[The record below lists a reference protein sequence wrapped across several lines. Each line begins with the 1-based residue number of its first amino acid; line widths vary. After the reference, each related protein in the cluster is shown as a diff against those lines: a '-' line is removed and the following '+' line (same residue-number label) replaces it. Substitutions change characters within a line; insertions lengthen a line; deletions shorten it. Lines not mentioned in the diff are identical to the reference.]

1 MKKLNC
7 LGVIPARFPSTRLPG
22 KPLKDI
28 CGKTLIQRVYEQ
40 VGKSKHV
47 AEYLV
52 ATDDERIAEHVRSFG
67 GKAMM
72 TSSEH
77 HTGSDRVA
85 EVMES
90 YRKQG
95 REFDFIA
102 NIQGDMPFI
111 NPAVIDMTIEALAVS
126 GPSLGMSTV
135 ATPMMSEEEFLR
147 PQAVKV
153 VLGYENA
160 ALYFS
165 RAPIPFWREP
175 KEIKVSDQEPC
186 GYKHMG
192 LYIFRPEALLKLTK
206 LPQSLPEKREKL
218 EQLRALTGGI
228 GIKVAIASLA
238 MVHPSI
244 EVDTEEDLAR
254 ARAACSTLPK

>member
-1 MKKLNC
+1 MKTIRC
-7 LGVIPARFPSTRLPG
+7 LGVIPSRYPSTRLPA

-28 CGKTLIQRVYEQ
+28 CGKSLVQRVYEQ
-40 VGKSKHV
+40 AGKAKHV
-47 AEYLV
+47 AEYVV

-67 GKAMM
+67 GKVLM
-72 TSSEH
+72 TGSHH

-85 EVMES
+85 EVMEIF
-90 YRKQG
+90 RKEG
-95 REFDFIA
+95 KDFDFVA

-111 NPAVIDMTIEALAVS
+111 NPDVIDMTIEALASS
-126 GPSLGMSTV
+126 GKEFGMSTV
-135 ATPMMSEEEFLR
+135 ATPIISEEEFMR

-153 VLGYENA
+153 VLGTDNS

-175 KEIKVSDQEPC
+175 KEIKVSDTEPC

-192 LYIFRPEALLKLTK
+192 LYVFRPEALSLLTK

-228 GIKVAIASLA
+228 RIKVAVASQA
-238 MVHPSI
+238 MVQPSI
-244 EVDTEEDLAR
+244 EVDTEEDLQR
-254 ARAACSTLPK
+254 AREAASQMK